1 MGLVSG
7 SGTKHV
13 HAQQTSTRTA
23 KAHLDWDVLRGPW
36 RGWHRCSERDSVSM
50 VAGRDEPRPCPSM
63 AALIERPVPVR
74 VRVGT
79 SENVTDRWLGE
90 RVAEFEARLQPLTL
104 RRCEEVVV
112 HGTPTG
118 ESNPAATSMSW
129 WQGPPLGHAECG
141 RMQRDHQCIEAWH
154 VGPRQLHR
162 GRWTNRGAAHRC
174 GWMRRISPG
183 I

>member
-1 MGLVSG
+1 
-7 SGTKHV
+7 
-13 HAQQTSTRTA
+13 
-23 KAHLDWDVLRGPW
+23 
-36 RGWHRCSERDSVSM
+36 M

-112 HGTPTG
+112 VHGTPTG
-118 ESNPAATSMSW
+118 ESNPAATSAAGGKDRLWGSLRCQVATAIRPTSAIVNEGW
-129 WQGPPLGHAECG
+129 PWSKRCSHAALADQSQHRSGPPEVLRRSAVCG
-141 RMQRDHQCIEAWH
+141 GG
-154 VGPRQLHR
+154 VGR
-162 GRWTNRGAAHRC
+162 G
-174 GWMRRISPG
+174 PVF
-183 I
+183 